1 MSYSAKRFLV
11 TKFKMSLKQLWCAA
25 ALMDTLNIT
34 QSGVA
39 LLDTMDFHE
48 IQIVN
53 QYDSYSCLYRCIGER
68 IVFLLLQV
76 STLYV
81 R

>member
-1 MSYSAKRFLV
+1 MHIKGKRDIWWV
-11 TKFKMSLKQLWCAA
+11 AA
-25 ALMDTLNIT
+25 FMDTLHIT

-39 LLDTMDFHE
+39 LLDTQEFHE

-53 QYDSYSCLYRCIGER
+53 QYDSCSCLYRRIGER
-68 IVFLLLQV
+68 ISFLLLQV